1 MTKDEVQF
9 LGGIQMVQAC
19 DKAYG
24 SALES
29 LKKGLNLAKGNAKTQ
44 DVKASV
50 DAANKAIG
58 DCDMAYAESGRPST
72 FVPSNMNLKEEE
84 DSSIKEAAWQREV
97 SE

>member
-1 MTKDEVQF
+1 
-9 LGGIQMVQAC
+9 MVQAC

-29 LKKGLNLAKGNAKTQ
+29 LKNGLNLVKGSAKTQ

-58 DCDMAYAESGRPST
+58 DMAYAESGRA
-72 FVPSNMNLKEEE
+72 
-84 DSSIKEAAWQREV
+84 SSLLSLAI
-97 SE
+97 